1 MEDTETKPD
10 SPSSLSK
17 TPSWISIGFVVGA
30 LFVWLLPKPAPE
42 VIEVPVRDDTPPP
55 LVAQRVKPDFSELE
69 AVFAEWDDYAVWSND
84 TTELALWDIE
94 TSQYSRFYEV
104 LRSGN
109 NYYYRSIVRLTRP
122 VLTHGVPV
130 SAPLL
135 FTETEKQREEWLK
148 ERDSETWNSI
158 TDSIREMSSGGPD
171 KPVIKQ

>member
-1 MEDTETKPD
+1 MEDTETKPA

-17 TPSWISIGFVVGA
+17 TPSWISIGFVMGA
-30 LFVWLLPKPAPE
+30 LFVWLLPKPAPQ
-42 VIEVPVRDDTPPP
+42 VIEVPVRDESPRP
-55 LVAQRVKPDFSELE
+55 LVAQRVQPDFSELE
-69 AVFAEWDDYAVWSND
+69 AVFSEWDDYAVWSND

-109 NYYYRSIVRLTRP
+109 NYFYRSLARLSRP

-130 SAPLL
+130 NAPLL
-135 FTETEKQREEWLK
+135 FTETEKQREEWLE

-158 TDSIREMSSGGPD
+158 TDSIRKMSSEAPG
-171 KPVIKQ
+171 KPVIRK